1 MYRLPCFVLTALN
14 TNGTTNLFNSK
25 VTSNRHQTV
34 WISNIRNERN
44 AQICERF
51 NVNDGEADVS

>member
-14 TNGTTNLFNSK
+14 SNGTTNLFNTK

-34 WISNIRNERN
+34 WISNIRKVKG
-44 AQICERF
+44 F